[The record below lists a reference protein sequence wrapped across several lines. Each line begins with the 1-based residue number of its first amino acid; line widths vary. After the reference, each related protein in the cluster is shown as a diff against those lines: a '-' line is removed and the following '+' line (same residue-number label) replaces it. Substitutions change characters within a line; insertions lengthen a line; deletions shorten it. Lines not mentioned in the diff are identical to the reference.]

1 MNISNLFNFQT
12 TNQRANPFAAQTA
25 KQPVT
30 DVSPLALAVQ
40 RADQRIQTEV
50 QDNTAQLSS
59 FGQLKSAVSDLQM
72 AAQALDA
79 LASAD
84 APASATELKDALTRL
99 VSTFNAAIATVR
111 TAAALPGD
119 MAASQSAKRTGKALM
134 GAVAGDDAAAS
145 TLAALGVT
153 VKAGAMAFNPGRV
166 DAASEASLAQAQT
179 ALGDW
184 GQRIDQAATQEL
196 DAHGDISDG
205 FAKLMH
211 HAKTLDAQQSA
222 LQSAAQATAAYP
234 AGSPQRQAGLAAYR
248 ANAQPTSIA

>member
-72 AAQALDA
+72 AAQSLDT

-84 APASATELKDALTRL
+84 TPVSAEELKDALSRL
-99 VSTFNAAIATVR
+99 VSTFNAATATVR

-119 MAASQSAKRTGKALM
+119 MAKRQAHWQGPDGCRGGRRRSCIHPGSAGSHCASR
-134 GAVAGDDAAAS
+134 GDDFQPWPDRCSIRGQLGAS
-145 TLAALGVT
+145 TDR
-153 VKAGAMAFNPGRV
+153 PG
-166 DAASEASLAQAQT
+166 
-179 ALGDW
+179 
-184 GQRIDQAATQEL
+184 
-196 DAHGDISDG
+196 
-205 FAKLMH
+205 
-211 HAKTLDAQQSA
+211 
-222 LQSAAQATAAYP
+222 
-234 AGSPQRQAGLAAYR
+234 
-248 ANAQPTSIA
+248 